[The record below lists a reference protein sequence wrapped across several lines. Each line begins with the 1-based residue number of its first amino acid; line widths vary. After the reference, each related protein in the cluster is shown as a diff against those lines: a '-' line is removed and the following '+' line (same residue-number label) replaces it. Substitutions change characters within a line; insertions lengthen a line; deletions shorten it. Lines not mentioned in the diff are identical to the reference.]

1 MYGWIIYNGAL
12 RITKIET
19 LVARLSTRA
28 KEKGMTLELVKN
40 NELLPS
46 YGSKG
51 EATLKT
57 LNPLKKPEFIVF
69 WDKDIF
75 LAKHLE
81 MMGFKLFNSREAIE
95 ICDNKALTQLKLA
108 NLGIPM
114 PKTLVGPFVFH
125 KQNLSDRY
133 IDQVFETLGP
143 SVILKESH
151 GSFGMQVYKV
161 DDPQAFREKVEAIG
175 NNPFIMQEYIE
186 TTFGRD
192 VRVNIIGNKIVGAME
207 RQSSEDFR
215 ANITLGG
222 VGKVVQLTEMQEQLA
237 LNAHQALGLDFSG
250 IDLLYGEND
259 APILCEV
266 NSNVN
271 YLSYEDLSG
280 LDFSGLLIDYIE
292 KQVK

>member
-1 MYGWIIYNGAL
+1 MYGWIVYNGAL
-12 RITKIET
+12 RITKIEK
-19 LVARLSTRA
+19 LVERLSRRGA
-28 KEKGMTLELVKN
+28 EKGMTLELVKN

-46 YGSKG
+46 YGRNG
-51 EATLKT
+51 EAELKT
-57 LNPLKKPEFIVF
+57 LKPFKHPGFIIF

-95 ICDNKALTQLKLA
+95 TCDNKALTQLKLA
-108 NLGIPM
+108 NLGIRM

-125 KQNLSDRY
+125 KQNLSDQY
-133 IDQVFETLGP
+133 IDHVFETLGP
-143 SVILKESH
+143 TVILKESH

-161 DDPQAFREKVEAIG
+161 DSRDAFREKVEAIG
-175 NNPFIMQEYIE
+175 NNAFIMQEYIE

-192 VRVNIIGNKIVGAME
+192 VRVNIIGGKIVGAMK
-207 RQSSEDFR
+207 RQSTEDFR

-222 VGKVVQLTEMQEQLA
+222 VGEVVALTPVQEDIA
-237 LNAHQALGLDFSG
+237 LKAHHALGLDFSG

-259 APILCEV
+259 EPILCEV

-280 LDFSGLLIDYIE
+280 LDFSGLLVDYIVE
-292 KQVK
+292 QVK

>member
-1 MYGWIIYNGAL
+1 MYGWIVYNGAL
-12 RITKIET
+12 RITKIEK
-19 LVARLSTRA
+19 LVERLSNRA
-28 KEKGMTLELVKN
+28 AEKGMTLELVKN

-46 YGSKG
+46 YGPKG
-51 EATLKT
+51 EASLKT
-57 LNPLKKPEFIVF
+57 LKPLQKPEFIIF

-95 ICDNKALTQLKLA
+95 ICDNKSLTQLKLA

-125 KQNLSDRY
+125 KQNLSDAY
-133 IDQVFETLGP
+133 IHHVFETLGP

-161 DDPQAFREKVEAIG
+161 DSPEAFREKVETIG
-175 NNPFIMQEYIE
+175 NNAFIMQEYIE
-186 TTFGRD
+186 TTYGRD
-192 VRVNIIGNKIVGAME
+192 VRVNIIGNKIVGAMK
-207 RQSSEDFR
+207 RQSTEDFR

-222 VGKVVQLTEMQEQLA
+222 VGEVVQLTTHQEQLA
-237 LNAHQALGLDFSG
+237 LSAHRALGLDFSG
-250 IDLLYGEND
+250 IDLLFGEND

-280 LDFSGLLIDYIE
+280 IDFSGLLVDYITE
-292 KQVK
+292 QVK